1 MTFFVIKRSN
11 KRENVSFDKIT
22 SRIKKLCYGL
32 TVDPIL
38 ISKKVINEIYS
49 GISTIMLDDLS
60 AKIAFSF
67 SIDHPDYSILASRIT
82 ISNLHKQTS
91 KVFSDV
97 IEELYN
103 NSTPLVSEEIVE
115 IVRNN
120 KEIFNSVIIYDRD
133 FKYDFFGIMTLQK
146 SYLFK
151 INDKIVERPQHM
163 LMRVALGIHKNNI
176 GVVIETY
183 EMMSQH
189 YFIHATPTLFN
200 SGTNLPQLSSCFLT
214 TIKED
219 SIDGIYDSLKECA
232 KISKYSGGIGISISN
247 VRASNSYI
255 KGTNGVSSGIV
266 PMLRVFNDT
275 ARYVNQGG
283 KRNGSIAV
291 YLEPWHADIFE
302 FLDLRKN
309 NGNEFERA
317 RDLFLGLWV
326 PDLFMERV
334 KNDEE
339 WSLFCP
345 NEAIGLNEVH
355 SKEFEDLYLK
365 YEREGKARK
374 IIKAHDLWKAI
385 MIAQIETGNPY
396 LLFKDKCNNKSNQ
409 QNLGTIKSSN
419 LCVEIVQFSNKDEVA
434 VCNLASISLPSF
446 VENGVYN
453 FDKLEK
459 ITKII
464 VRNLNKIIDVNFYP
478 VKEAENSNKKHRP
491 MGVGVQGL
499 ADVYAMMKLP
509 YESEEAKQL
518 NKNIFETI
526 YFAALT
532 TSNEL
537 AKEEGVYSSYENSPI
552 SKGILQFDMW
562 NVKVNDT
569 RHNWV
574 ELRENIK
581 KYGVRNSLLIAIM
594 PTASTSQILGNNE
607 SIEAFTSN
615 IYLRRTL
622 AGEFIIINKHLIKD
636 LINLN
641 LWNLSMKNEIIAN
654 NGSIQ
659 NISSIPRDIKDLY
672 KIVWEIKQKNIIE
685 QSADRSP
692 FVCQSQSL
700 NIHMTDATIAKLT
713 SMHFYSY
720 SLGLKTSSYYIR
732 TKSASSAIQFT
743 VEKKSFIKEEVC
755 ESCSA

>member
-11 KRENVSFDKIT
+11 KKENVSFDKIT

-38 ISKKVINEIYS
+38 ISKNVINEIYS
-49 GISTIMLDDLS
+49 GISTVILDELS

-67 SIDHPDYSILASRIT
+67 STNHPDYSILASRIT
-82 ISNLHKQTS
+82 ISNLHKQTT
-91 KVFSDV
+91 KNFSDV
-97 IEELYN
+97 TEQLYN
-103 NSTPLVSEEIVE
+103 SSLISSELNEIVK
-115 IVRNN
+115 NN
-120 KEIFNSVIIYDRD
+120 KERLDSVIIYDRD
-133 FKYDFFGIMTLQK
+133 YKYDFFGIMTLQR

-151 INDKIVERPQHM
+151 INDKIIERPQHM
-163 LMRVALGIHKNNI
+163 LMRVSLGIHKNDI
-176 GVVIETY
+176 DTAIETY

-189 YFIHATPTLFN
+189 YAIHASPTIFN

-247 VRASNSYI
+247 VRATNSYI
-255 KGTNGVSSGIV
+255 KGTNGISSGII

-302 FLDLRKN
+302 FLELRKN
-309 NGNEFERA
+309 HGNELERA
-317 RDLFLGLWV
+317 RDLFLGLWI

-334 KNDEE
+334 KNDGD

-345 NEAIGLNEVH
+345 NEALGLNEVH
-355 SKEFEDLYLK
+355 SKEFEELYLK
-365 YEREGKARK
+365 YEKEGLARK
-374 IIKAHDLWKAI
+374 VVKAHDLWKNI
-385 MIAQIETGNPY
+385 MISQIETGNPY
-396 LLFKDKCNNKSNQ
+396 ILFKDNCNNKSNQ

-419 LCVEIVQFSNKDEVA
+419 LCVEIIQFSSKDEVA
-434 VCNLASISLPSF
+434 VCNLASLSLPSF
-446 VENGVYN
+446 IENGVYN
-453 FDKLEK
+453 FNKLYNT
-459 ITKII
+459 TKIL

-499 ADVYAMMKLP
+499 ADVYAMMKFP

-518 NKNIFETI
+518 NKYIFETI

-537 AKEEGVYSSYENSPI
+537 AISEGTYSSYIDSPI

-562 NVKVNDT
+562 NVKVNDS
-569 RHNWV
+569 RHNWT
-574 ELRENIK
+574 ELREKIS

-594 PTASTSQILGNNE
+594 PTASTASILGNNE
-607 SIEAFTSN
+607 SIETFTNN

-622 AGEFIIINKHLIKD
+622 AGEFLIINKHLIKD
-636 LINLN
+636 LISLD

-654 NGSIQ
+654 NGSVQ
-659 NISSIPRDIKDLY
+659 NIKSIPRDIKELY
-672 KIVWEIKQKNIIE
+672 KTVWEIKQKNVID

-692 FVCQSQSL
+692 FICQSQSL
-700 NIHMTDATIAKLT
+700 NIHMNDATISKLT
-713 SMHFYSY
+713 SMHFYAH

-732 TKSASSAIQFT
+732 TKAAASAIQFT
-743 VEKKSFIKEEVC
+743 VEKKSLIKEDDVC